1 MSASDVLRTANSNA
15 KFGAAETEWGWLAS
29 CCIQLAGL
37 RRNASGLISNA
48 LGPASCGALRPM
60 MRPMSW

>member
-37 RRNASGLISNA
+37 RRNASGSSA
-48 LGPASCGALRPM
+48 PRCGQPPAARRHP
-60 MRPMSW
+60 